1 MNFVSFAS
9 GSSGNCCLVTEG
21 RTAVLIDAGISLR
34 RIKAGLARRALTP
47 DDLSA
52 VLITHG
58 HSDHTVGLAMLLKNH
73 KKVKKCRNFQKFWHT
88 CQIKRETMSLV
99 SLNNR

>member
-9 GSSGNCCLVTEG
+9 GSSGNCYLLTEE

-34 RIKAGLARRALTP
+34 RIKTGLARRALTP

-52 VLITHG
+52 VR
-58 HSDHTVGLAMLLKNH
+58 K
-73 KKVKKCRNFQKFWHT
+73 
-88 CQIKRETMSLV
+88 
-99 SLNNR
+99 

>member
-34 RIKAGLARRALTP
+34 RIKAGLAR
-47 DDLSA
+47 
-52 VLITHG
+52 
-58 HSDHTVGLAMLLKNH
+58 
-73 KKVKKCRNFQKFWHT
+73 
-88 CQIKRETMSLV
+88 
-99 SLNNR
+99 

>member
-52 VLITHG
+52 ILITHG
-58 HSDHTVGLAMLLKNH
+58 HSDHTARLAERHNYWSSGRG
-73 KKVKKCRNFQKFWHT
+73 VEEG
-88 CQIKRETMSLV
+88 IY
-99 SLNNR
+99 

>member
-34 RIKAGLARRALTP
+34 RIKAGLRA
-47 DDLSA
+47 
-52 VLITHG
+52 G
-58 HSDHTVGLAMLLKNH
+58 HSHRTTFRPFSSRTGTPTIRRDSP
-73 KKVKKCRNFQKFWHT
+73 C
-88 CQIKRETMSLV
+88 C
-99 SLNNR
+99 